1 MDFDFHN
8 LPVHDGVSGDWAIET
23 FEVGEIESDKTR
35 LRADYTRDNDA
46 FIPAGCYRR
55 LVKLGDVVMSNTPM
69 EVRTCAEFL
78 ENARGRLL
86 INGLGLGMVLHAV
99 LQLPE
104 VTQVTVV
111 ERELD
116 VIKLVGDAF
125 SSDPRVEIIH
135 ADAFLYC
142 PPAGV
147 TYDSAWHD
155 IWHDLSASNLDGM
168 EALEQKYLYLTNW
181 QGCWGKHECEQN
193 LLQRQELDKRLN
205 AYVKG

>member
-1 MDFDFHN
+1 MDLDFHN

-23 FEVGEIESDKTR
+23 FEVGEIESEKTR

-55 LVKLGDVVMSNTPM
+55 LVKSGEVVMSNTPM

-78 ENARGRLL
+78 DNARGRIL

-99 LQLPE
+99 LQLPL

-125 SSDPRVEIIH
+125 NSDPRVEIIH

-147 TYDSAWHD
+147 VYDSAWHD
-155 IWHDLSASNLDGM
+155 VKTFPPVIWMVWRLLSRSIFIWRTGRVAGGSTSANRIFYRDRNWIKG
-168 EALEQKYLYLTNW
+168 LT
-181 QGCWGKHECEQN
+181 
-193 LLQRQELDKRLN
+193 RT
-205 AYVKG
+205 